1 MYYFVKPLSDPQVK
15 GTDYD
20 PQKIFSEPFLTT
32 IPSSCIVFF
41 ILFFFNE
48 SLLCLLSYVPVKGVK
63 RTGGGA
69 VTLFK

>member
-32 IPSSCIVFF
+32 IPSSGIVFF
-41 ILFFFNE
+41 YFLFF
-48 SLLCLLSYVPVKGVK
+48 
-63 RTGGGA
+63 
-69 VTLFK
+69 